1 MMTQIKRWILGITT
15 VDLQWCVRM
24 MSRLQS
30 FLLDV
35 VPDFKYQIT
44 RRVLFFTLYE
54 VVLPVKLVIS
64 GALAWSLAARGR
76 VR

>member
-15 VDLQWCVRM
+15 VALQWCVRM

-30 FLLDV
+30 CLLNV
-35 VPDFKYQIT
+35 VPYFKYQMT

-54 VVLPVKLVIS
+54 LVLPVKLVIS
-64 GALAWSLAARGR
+64 GALAKALAARGR

>member
-1 MMTQIKRWILGITT
+1 MMIRLWTLDIVT
-15 VDLQWCVRM
+15 VSLHWSVRM
-24 MSRLQS
+24 MFCLQS
-30 FLLDV
+30 YLLGV

-54 VVLPVKLVIS
+54 LVLPVKLAIS
-64 GALAWSLAARGR
+64 GVLAKALAARGR